1 MDRIIMRELA
11 LASVFAVLTSVI
23 YRFWLTYPILRVI
36 TVGQWRIL
44 AILAAGILGAAAGL
58 VRLRSYFFVLAVA
71 AGLSLGGA
79 WAGLSAPH
87 DVATSFLGE
96 FASHLRIFGR
106 EVALLTFASTMTNF
120 VCARLLSPNRGVA

>member
-1 MDRIIMRELA
+1 MRELA
-11 LASVFAVLTSVI
+11 LASAFAVLTSVI

-44 AILAAGILGAAAGL
+44 AILAAGILGAAAAL
-58 VRLRSYFFVLAVA
+58 VRLRSYVFVLAVA

-79 WAGLSAPH
+79 WAGLSAPR
-87 DVATSFLGE
+87 DVATSFLAE
-96 FASHLRIFGR
+96 FALHLRIFGR

-120 VCARLLSPNRGVA
+120 VCARVLHPNRGVA